1 MTNSILTNT
10 PMTTTPQLIPVWDLQ
25 DHPQNPRLALREDVV
40 SAIVAGLADGFD
52 PAHALIV
59 RPLGNEYQVLSGH
72 HRKAAAMKAGI
83 DAVPCWVRELD
94 DEAAYMALVTSN
106 SQGEL
111 SPLEIG
117 MHALNCVALG
127 EGGRGKKGGLSA
139 YAEAVGR
146 AKQTVSELVAAARVA
161 ENCPL
166 ERTVLMD
173 KTKHLAA
180 IHALPPECW
189 PEAVRIMLDRG
200 WSVKDAQHWI
210 GLAREFSV
218 PDKWKFFLP
227 LAEVVTRFL
236 ETREFSAQTV
246 KRLINEAERV
256 ELMLL
261 DNKRPTDEW
270 FAWLAENKGKAA
282 WDVRLVSQRGREIEN
297 EIEDANKE
305 ALAWHLGNWRDH
317 VEALEN
323 GSVAA
328 LVTDPPYGVDFQSD
342 HRLDRRQDR
351 KHERINNDGDM
362 QVAAREM
369 EEAFTAFIPKLKD
382 DACVFVFCSWKNEF
396 ETRAAVEAAGLRVR
410 NSIVWVKNRTGMGDP
425 NTTFAPKHERII
437 FAVKGSPKL
446 SERLPDVLEADRP
459 DSERHPTEKPTD
471 LLTTLMGVSTV
482 HGDLIADPFGG
493 VASTVV
499 AALES
504 GRRGWGCEL
513 SAEYHAAGLE
523 RLK

>member
-1 MTNSILTNT
+1 MTA
-10 PMTTTPQLIPVWDLQ
+10 TPQLIPVWNLQ

-40 SAIVAGLADGFD
+40 AAIVAGLSDGFD

-117 MHALNCVALG
+117 MHALGVDFDKPGAG
-127 EGGRGKKGGLSA
+127 AKGGGLKK
-139 YAEAVGR
+139 YAADVGR
-146 AKQTVSELVAAARVA
+146 DAGNVTKYRQAAAVLRSI
-161 ENCPL
+161 NCID
-166 ERTVLMD
+166 T
-173 KTKHLAA
+173 TKASTEKSLQLAA
-180 IHALPPECW
+180 IHALPTDCW

-200 WSVKDAQHWI
+200 WSVKDAQHWV

-227 LAEVVTRFL
+227 LADVVTRFL

>member
-1 MTNSILTNT
+1 MTA
-10 PMTTTPQLIPVWDLQ
+10 TPQLIPVWNLQ

-40 SAIVAGLADGFD
+40 AAIVAGLADGFD

-94 DEAAYMALVTSN
+94 DEAAYMELRRCN

-111 SPLEIG
+111 SPLESG
-117 MHALNCVALG
+117 MHALNLPEAK
-127 EGGRGKKGGLSA
+127 GGAGVEGGLSA
-139 YAEAVGR
+139 YARELGLDRKTVRQQRNAAEVVKYVGVDP
-146 AKQTVSELVAAARVA
+146 QLCVT
-161 ENCPL
+161 
-166 ERTVLMD
+166 
-173 KTKHLAA
+173 KTQHTDA
-180 IHALPPECW
+180 IHALPRECW
-189 PEAVRIMLDRG
+189 PAAVRIMLDRG
-200 WSVKDAQHWI
+200 WSAKDTQHWI

-218 PDKWKFFLP
+218 PDKWQFFLP

-305 ALAWHLGNWRDH
+305 AIAWHLGNWRDH

-362 QVAAREM
+362 QAAAREM

-471 LLTTLMGVSTV
+471 LLTKLMGVSTV